1 VPLSRFEEEV
11 SGTKR
16 SRDHMRKITTRI
28 LGATSL
34 AGFAAAAT
42 LALAPAA
49 HADTVGSPH
58 TGGVNVAM
66 GDGSVRFVSQSIDL
80 STWRAIGTQTGGE
93 VVSDF

>member
-1 VPLSRFEEEV
+1 M
-11 SGTKR
+11 K
-16 SRDHMRKITTRI
+16 KITTRI

-49 HADTVGSPH
+49 HADAVASAH
-58 TGGVNVAM
+58 TAGVNVAL
-66 GDGSVRFVSQSIDL
+66 GDGSVRFVSQSIDH
-80 STWRAIGTQTGGE
+80 STWRAMGTQNGGE

>member
-1 VPLSRFEEEV
+1 M
-11 SGTKR
+11 K
-16 SRDHMRKITTRI
+16 KITTRI

-80 STWRAIGTQTGGE
+80 STWRAMGTQTGGE
-93 VVSDF
+93 AVSDF